1 MCLIMSSI
9 PSPSPPLLSVHLV
22 PCPLLQSVQLASA
35 RGGAIGR
42 CAPPT
47 ECAQSQVGSSHSP
60 SPRQTSVGRGSLAG
74 KGQVGGRG
82 RGGADWVRGG
92 PGGEEREG
100 KGGVDRGRARWGGE
114 EGKDGVGRGRGRW
127 GGERGGGWSG
137 QGRAQVGRREREG
150 KRGEVED
157 VNTHT
162 HTDHSMYY
170 IMYTL

>member
-1 MCLIMSSI
+1 M
-9 PSPSPPLLSVHLV
+9 
-22 PCPLLQSVQLASA
+22 
-35 RGGAIGR
+35 
-42 CAPPT
+42 
-47 ECAQSQVGSSHSP
+47 
-60 SPRQTSVGRGSLAG
+60 
-74 KGQVGGRG
+74 GGRG